1 MAAYVSMRARDE
13 KGTIPAAQVLI
24 YPVASGSMDTASYRE
39 HAKAAPLSAGG
50 MKWFFTH
57 YLRSDAE
64 RQDPRI
70 TLSKGNL
77 KGLPPTTADGP
88 PNRRV
93 ASGRGTVRHLP

>member
-1 MAAYVSMRARDE
+1 
-13 KGTIPAAQVLI
+13 
-24 YPVASGSMDTASYRE
+24 MDTASYRE

-50 MKWFFTH
+50 MKWFFTY

-77 KGLPPTTADGP
+77 KGCLPAGP
-88 PNRRV
+88 
-93 ASGRGTVRHLP
+93 ASTLAPSRTWHCVPVGGRWLT